1 MISIERQAVISKH
14 NLFLLWLTLSLSI
27 FHLVEAKNKKPDWV
41 VNYGPNDHFL
51 FDAIDEMLEGVA
63 IEFYDKI

>member
-1 MISIERQAVISKH
+1 MIIIERQTVISKQ
-14 NLFLLWLTLSLSI
+14 NLFLLWLTLSL
-27 FHLVEAKNKKPDWV
+27 FTCHPVEAKNKKPDWV

-63 IEFYDKI
+63 IGFYDKI